1 MKKDLKPNSKMKITW
16 RLFIKDIQ
24 MALKWR
30 YSTSFIP
37 RDANENYCE
46 IISFQPIMLQKLKS
60 RHSHTFLMGKQ
71 AGTILLEN
79 LAISNKV
86 YTHLYFYLEILL
98 LRIYLKEDTSQQ
110 YKNTHAQDY
119 SITTL
124 Y

>member
-1 MKKDLKPNSKMKITW
+1 
-16 RLFIKDIQ
+16 
-24 MALKWR
+24 
-30 YSTSFIP
+30 
-37 RDANENYCE
+37 
-46 IISFQPIMLQKLKS
+46 MLQKLKS

-79 LAISNKV
+79 LGISNKV
-86 YTHLYFYLEILL
+86 YSHLYFYLEILL